1 MSHATRQARRA
12 LLAAAVVVAVPA
24 AGGAQTADDSLA
36 YRPLAEREQLEQ
48 LAARLAKAEAAQ
60 APSATRAYVANRL
73 KNGDFRPGDLV
84 IVNVQGEE
92 ALSDTFTVNSDL
104 ALALPAP
111 AVGELPLHG
120 VLRAEAQDRVAAFV
134 QQFVRSA
141 VVRVRPLMRFSVQGE
156 VANAGYHGVPA
167 DAVLA
172 DVLMAA
178 GGTTAQ
184 ADMKT
189 LRIER
194 NGKPVLKGK
203 TIHRLI
209 AEGKTVDETLLR
221 GGETIAVGR
230 KPQGTFTE
238 SLRLVSIVVS
248 IAGGLY
254 GLSRAVR

>member
-1 MSHATRQARRA
+1 MSHITRQAWRIV
-12 LLAAAVVVAVPA
+12 LAAAIALPVSA
-24 AGGAQTADDSLA
+24 AAQSADDSLA
-36 YRPLAEREQLEQ
+36 YRPLAEREELQQLV
-48 LAARLAKAEAAQ
+48 ARLEKAEAGK
-60 APSATRAYVANRL
+60 APSAARAYAANRL

-84 IVNVQGEE
+84 IVSVQGEE
-92 ALSDTFTVNSDL
+92 ALSDTFTVTPDL
-104 ALALPAP
+104 TLVLPAP

-134 QQFVRSA
+134 QQFVRTA

-156 VANAGYHGVPA
+156 VAKAGYHGVPA

-178 GGTTAQ
+178 GGTTAL

-194 NGKPVLKGK
+194 NGKPILKGA
-203 TIHRLI
+203 TVHRLI
-209 AEGKTVDETLLR
+209 AEGRTVDETLLR

-230 KPQGTFTE
+230 KPQSSFNE